1 MAANRRTMG
10 ELLKLPEVAER
21 LGVSEKTVRRY
32 VKAGVLPS
40 VFIGNSYRITEV
52 DIEEFLRISRV
63 GPGGKRPKVKR
74 RSSDVEPSFNDVLNE
89 EERREQEREEALV
102 KAYLEERRRSSR
114 QLHASRAHV
123 DRVARRWEN
132 AGQEPTIEE
141 VRSTLRDLEGQVE
154 AGVFEQR
161 SPLDPALQPLINTAA
176 LDEADRFEVEMLHK
190 AVERLRA
197 VAENVVSEEDAERLR
212 NTWAVIE
219 GFREAS

>member
-1 MAANRRTMG
+1 MA
-10 ELLKLPEVAER
+10 
-21 LGVSEKTVRRY
+21 
-32 VKAGVLPS
+32 
-40 VFIGNSYRITEV
+40 
-52 DIEEFLRISRV
+52 
-63 GPGGKRPKVKR
+63 
-74 RSSDVEPSFNDVLNE
+74 
-89 EERREQEREEALV
+89 

-114 QLHASRAHV
+114 QLHAFRAHV
-123 DRVARRWEN
+123 DRVALRWEN
-132 AGQEPTIEE
+132 AGQKPTIEE